1 MEKVKVDLGD
11 QSYPIYLGTDIYHE
25 LGQVLRSFSKAQ
37 KAMIISNQLVYG
49 LYGSKVQKS
58 LEEAG
63 FETSLALMG
72 DGEAY
77 KSLATAADL
86 FDQAVDSKLDRQS
99 LIVALG
105 GGVVGDMAGFIA
117 ATYMR
122 GIPFIQVPTTLLAQV
137 DSSVGGK
144 VAVNHPKGKNI
155 IGSFYQPKL
164 VYTDLATLKTLP
176 EREIKTGLA
185 EVIKYGVIWDEEF
198 FHYLDSRAEEI
209 WQLKEDVL
217 LELVKRSCTIK
228 ALVVSQD
235 EKEQGLR
242 AILNF
247 GHTFGH
253 AIEALTGYKVYRHGE
268 AVAIGMV
275 QASRLAEVKGIL
287 TPAAREKI
295 VETLVKLRL
304 PIACQEEFSAEEM
317 LNQMLY
323 DKKAQDNKIHFVLP
337 TDIGQVKIFSD
348 IPTALVE
355 ESFLMASSIEP
366 LEKE

>member
-1 MEKVKVDLGD
+1 MEIVKVDLGD
-11 QSYPIYLGTDIYHE
+11 KSYPIYIGTDIHQD
-25 LGQVLRSFSKAQ
+25 LGKVLRSFSKAK

-49 LYGSKVQKS
+49 LYGGKVQKS

-63 FETSLALMG
+63 FSTSLALMG

-77 KSLATAADL
+77 KNLATATDL
-86 FDQAVDSKLDRQS
+86 FDQAVDKQLDRQS

-144 VAVNHPKGKNI
+144 VAVNHPRGKNI

-185 EVIKYGVIWDEEF
+185 EVIKYGIIWDEQF
-198 FHYLDSRAEEI
+198 FNYLAGQAEAI
-209 WQLKEDVL
+209 WQLKEEIL
-217 LELVKRSCTIK
+217 LEVVKRSCAIK
-228 ALVVSQD
+228 ALVVGQD
-235 EKEQGLR
+235 EREQGLR

-253 AIEALTGYKVYRHGE
+253 ALEALTGYKVYRHGE

-275 QASRLAEVKGIL
+275 QACRLAELKGIL
-287 TPAAREKI
+287 SSAARAKI
-295 VETLVKLRL
+295 VEALIKLRL
-304 PIACQEEFSAEEM
+304 PIASHEKFTPGEM

-337 TDIGQVKIFSD
+337 TAIGQVKIFSD
-348 IPTALVE
+348 IPAPLVE
-355 ESFLMASSIEP
+355 ESLDV
-366 LEKE
+366 